1 MQIYN
6 IIKILRRN
14 KKMAVNKVDYEV
26 LTSGVSV
33 YSNQAGAQIGRASC
47 RERV

>member
-1 MQIYN
+1 MQIYH

-33 YSNQAGAQIGRASC
+33 YSNQAGALDHSSALKN
-47 RERV
+47 

>member
-1 MQIYN
+1 MQIYH

-33 YSNQAGAQIGRASC
+33 YLSLIHI
-47 RERV
+47 